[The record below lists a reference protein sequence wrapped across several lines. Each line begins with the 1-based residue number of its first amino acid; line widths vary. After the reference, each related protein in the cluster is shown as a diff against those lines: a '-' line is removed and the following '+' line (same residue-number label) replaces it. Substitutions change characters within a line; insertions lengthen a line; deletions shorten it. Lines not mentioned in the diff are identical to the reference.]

1 METKQELRDKI
12 NYLQGEINRLQ
23 KEAKE
28 NERKWENKVA
38 ESVRE
43 VYKSFAEREYDD
55 WKEKNAEYVRRI
67 VAEEISKIEFNEY
80 HNGSECTYEA
90 GLEIKYKGKT
100 LGSVCTESY

>member
-28 NERKWENKVA
+28 NERKWENK
-38 ESVRE
+38 
-43 VYKSFAEREYDD
+43 
-55 WKEKNAEYVRRI
+55 YVRRI
-67 VAEEISKIEFNEY
+67 VAEEISKIEFSQY